1 MFEISFDFIYWLI
14 RQCSE
19 NKHTIYEYVS
29 ILLLY
34 QNSLEL
40 GQTKAY
46 TEFYRDEK
54 DFAKEISFAVIE
66 SLIGRVIRQP
76 SLEHR
81 YDECEYN
88 PDYINVLI
96 VLIEALDIE
105 NKFFI
110 EKLHKYII
118 RPEVFHRLLFI
129 EEVKESKHYR
139 FNLKLHRLRLDPIQI
154 PIFYHLRVLELFH
167 IIFENCSEVIKNS
180 LKLKLS
186 QMFEVEYLL
195 GLLAEPDIY
204 TNSGI
209 APQLNFLLK
218 ERVIRFLLI
227 LLEKSDAH
235 GQLYESDAL
244 LALLEFYS
252 KIFLK
257 QADRRET
264 TNES

>member
-1 MFEISFDFIYWLI
+1 M
-14 RQCSE
+14 
-19 NKHTIYEYVS
+19 
-29 ILLLY
+29 
-34 QNSLEL
+34 
-40 GQTKAY
+40 
-46 TEFYRDEK
+46 
-54 DFAKEISFAVIE
+54 
-66 SLIGRVIRQP
+66 
-76 SLEHR
+76 
-81 YDECEYN
+81 
-88 PDYINVLI
+88 
-96 VLIEALDIE
+96 
-105 NKFFI
+105 
-110 EKLHKYII
+110 
-118 RPEVFHRLLFI
+118 
-129 EEVKESKHYR
+129 
-139 FNLKLHRLRLDPIQI
+139 
-154 PIFYHLRVLELFH
+154 LELFH